1 MLLACT
7 HTIKV
12 ARSWLILADRFFNV
26 QRVHFLDKF
35 EGRLSDSRIHAQV
48 KVFFNFFKGHWWC
61 SLSLFNLLSHTV
73 VTLTI
78 ETLVF
83 DEVVESL
90 LISTNSE
97 VLLDIFLLFFELVLI
112 KPAENLVRLL
122 PFPVLQAVDLGLCSL
137 LISDVLPE
145 RIEVLW
151 LRCSA
156 SESLYL
162 ATKGVRRA

>member
-1 MLLACT
+1 M
-7 HTIKV
+7 
-12 ARSWLILADRFFNV
+12 
-26 QRVHFLDKF
+26 
-35 EGRLSDSRIHAQV
+35 
-48 KVFFNFFKGHWWC
+48 
-61 SLSLFNLLSHTV
+61 